1 MAMSL
6 KNEQTKKMK
15 MFQIWGDL
23 MQQYIRPCMTL
34 AGIKIGGKNE
44 VVGYKL

>member
-15 MFQIWGDL
+15 MFQIWGDS
-23 MQQYIRPCMTL
+23 MQQYIRLCMTL
-34 AGIKIGGKNE
+34 EGLKIGGKYE
-44 VVGYKL
+44 IVGYKI